1 MYKTL
6 EELTN
11 DYPDKKEREIRLRK
25 MRNEE
30 IDILIQ
36 HTRNIQ
42 GKNYL
47 ASFKKQEKGGTE
59 NGEIND

>member
-6 EELTN
+6 EELIN
-11 DYPDKKEREIRLRK
+11 DYPDKKEREIQLHK
-25 MRNEE
+25 MRKEE

-47 ASFKKQEKGGTE
+47 ASFKKQRKGGNE

>member
-6 EELTN
+6 EELIN
-11 DYPDKKEREIRLRK
+11 DYPDKKEREIQLHK

-47 ASFKKQEKGGTE
+47 ASFKKQGKGGNK
-59 NGEIND
+59 NGKINN